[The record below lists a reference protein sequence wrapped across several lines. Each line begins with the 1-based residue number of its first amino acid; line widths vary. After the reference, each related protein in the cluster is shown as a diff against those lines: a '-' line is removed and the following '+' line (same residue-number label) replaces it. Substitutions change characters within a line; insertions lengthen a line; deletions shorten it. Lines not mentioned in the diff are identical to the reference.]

1 MHPDLEKL
9 IRLALSDGIISE
21 KEREIILGKADE
33 LGVDKYEA
41 SMYIEMCLSDSH
53 QNETK
58 LRASKTIK
66 HTKRDFTPKA
76 VKHLK
81 PAKLIREAQLT
92 AEIKEL
98 EESDNE
104 LKKEAARIEKKLAS
118 QRKELKH
125 YVIKD
130 ELSTLKNTLA
140 TKKYSYVQNLLAKA
154 NPILKREL
162 QFELRNEERVI
173 KETIKINPFSV
184 SSETSYWLAKI
195 LEEQTNWID
204 YKTANYIYK
213 SSAFIVFSLGSLI
226 WAFISVWE
234 DFSGLYIIVCVLIGF
249 WIVIVRYIAGEI
261 SYRAESR
268 PKIIKNEIKNRHYL
282 KSDLREIDHELNEE
296 YTEIQKL
303 ETQLRELKLLKQ
315 DIEKIEKKNA

>member
-173 KETIKINPFSV
+173 KEIIKINPFSV
-184 SSETSYWLAKI
+184 SSETSYWLVEKLEGKTIWNDCKSKYICYINIITFGLFGLFVVIMLQDNDLVKAVSLLAIGIIMFLLVVIRFRIDASKGEGVKERLGKI
-195 LEEQTNWID
+195 NNN
-204 YKTANYIYK
+204 KKNY
-213 SSAFIVFSLGSLI
+213 L
-226 WAFISVWE
+226 
-234 DFSGLYIIVCVLIGF
+234 
-249 WIVIVRYIAGEI
+249 R
-261 SYRAESR
+261 
-268 PKIIKNEIKNRHYL
+268 
-282 KSDLREIDHELNEE
+282 SDLREIDHELNEE

-303 ETQLRELKLLKQ
+303 EIQLRELKLIKRP
-315 DIEKIEKKNA
+315 A